1 MRRRTLCGVWGL
13 YTLRAVWGVYTLC
26 GVWGVY
32 TVCAVWGVAIKKVGY
47 QESRVSRKQTLR
59 VGLRALSPVGI
70 SLSYETCLMSLS
82 CET

>member
-1 MRRRTLCGVWGL
+1 MLSRMRRRTVCGVWGL

-47 QESRVSRKQTLR
+47 QESR
-59 VGLRALSPVGI
+59 
-70 SLSYETCLMSLS
+70 
-82 CET
+82 